1 MDDDEPRRMALAIQ
15 AIETFHHGIQNP
27 VRSQWWF

>member
-15 AIETFHHGIQNP
+15 TFHHGIQNP